1 MMNNFQEGKVRKGGI
16 NDKPTTPRPEPPK
29 GQGGIELTKLRI
41 ENEELRFKIARIENV
56 FFPEC
61 TLSGEEQLRFIY
73 QVIKS

>member
-1 MMNNFQEGKVRKGGI
+1 MTNNFQEGKVRKGGI

-56 FFPEC
+56 FF
-61 TLSGEEQLRFIY
+61 LNVLY
-73 QVIKS
+73 QVKNNLDLFIK